1 MTEAILHPKF
11 EKVIETTQNI
21 PKTVD
26 NHQEQLV
33 FVKKQ
38 IHKMKT
44 RNPKKFVVNSAC
56 TERYSKSSV
65 PAMQR
70 LLNEHD
76 KKFNDMISSLCPVT
90 NENCQTGSLIEKI

>member
-1 MTEAILHPKF
+1 MKSVQFRKLFP
-11 EKVIETTQNI
+11 
-21 PKTVD
+21 
-26 NHQEQLV
+26 
-33 FVKKQ
+33 VKKQ

-76 KKFNDMISSLCPVT
+76 KKFNYMILVYVLSPTKIAKLALSLRKF
-90 NENCQTGSLIEKI
+90 NLLIIKK